1 MAANLIIE
9 VGADVKAAVDGLKVI
24 DNSLSNT
31 GSVVNKM
38 KERVEQFR
46 RALKLA
52 TDPKDTETLTK
63 GINTLN
69 SQIRQIQRAGNPLK
83 GFHNGVLQSER
94 TLSGFD
100 GVIRNI
106 SDGTGTFGTTITSL
120 LENFLRLRTETGGT
134 QNALKTLTHEF
145 ISGGGLVVGLGI
157 AIPIVEALGE
167 ALFSSGDG
175 AKEQAEKIKKA
186 KQALAD
192 YVDSLNDIDQARVKG
207 LQSAQEELVKLKSI
221 YDATQNTNIAIGQR
235 KKLVDELQEQ
245 YPKYFANI
253 KDEVILAGG
262 AKKAYDELSTAIL
275 ASAKARAAQD
285 VLVDIQ
291 KQILAVDQEIA
302 GNTVNKIKLQ
312 QQLNNLSKQPLTIT
326 SATGE
331 ERLTSVG
338 AKANKVQQSLN
349 GFVSE
354 GNDLFKQRNDL
365 LSRAQVLSANIS
377 QTIEKNPESLL
388 NPTGNL
394 PKVAKEKKDDTLE
407 KELAAKKEI
416 VLDFVKDFETI
427 KVKFPDLS
435 KSLEDFDIKG
445 LTTELR
451 FKLANALTGLTK
463 DLSAKQGVDIK
474 KIKFQVPLNPSIT
487 WSKTELVEKIESFNK
502 ELQNLIVNSE
512 VTAFA
517 AFGQGIAD
525 AINGGGIESAFKGI
539 VGIMGD
545 FLQELGKMLIKSA
558 VIAQA
563 FKKAFAAL
571 IANPASAIGVGI
583 GLVALGG
590 IIKNA
595 VLPKPKGFA
604 EGGLVFGPTFG
615 LIGEGRGTS
624 RNNPE
629 VVAPL
634 DKLQRMLG
642 GVALGGSQ
650 VFIPDVK
657 IRGNDLVLVFNK
669 ASKSQLG
676 NMGRGGF

>member
-1 MAANLIIE
+1 MAANLTIE
-9 VGADVKAAVDGLKVI
+9 VGADIKGVVTGFQGI
-24 DNSLSNT
+24 DNTLSKT
-31 GSVVNKM
+31 GKKLAVLTKSSNASTLAMVNLGRVVQDAPFGFLGISNNLNPLL
-38 KERVEQFR
+38 ESFQRLRAESGSNSA
-46 RALKLA
+46 ALKAL
-52 TDPKDTETLTK
+52 
-63 GINTLN
+63 GQSMIG
-69 SQIRQIQRAGNPLK
+69 AGGL
-83 GFHNGVLQSER
+83 GFAVS
-94 TLSGFD
+94 
-100 GVIRNI
+100 II
-106 SDGTGTFGTTITSL
+106 SSL
-120 LENFLRLRTETGGT
+120 LIVFGDKLFKSSTAAESHAD
-134 QNALKTLTHEF
+134 AL
-145 ISGGGLVVGLGI
+145 
-157 AIPIVEALGE
+157 
-167 ALFSSGDG
+167 
-175 AKEQAEKIKKA
+175 KKA

-207 LQSAQEELVKLKSI
+207 LQSAQEELVKLKTI

-291 KQILAVDQEIA
+291 KQLLAVDQEIA

-338 AKANKVQQSLN
+338 AKANKVQQTLN
-349 GFVSE
+349 GFISE

-365 LSRAQVLSANIS
+365 LSRSQVLSDNIS
-377 QTIEKNPESLL
+377 KTVEKNPEALL

-394 PKVAKEKKDDTLE
+394 AKPTKSSDKANDDLKKQLDEKKAILLE
-407 KELAAKKEI
+407 
-416 VLDFVKDFETI
+416 FVKDFETI

-435 KSLEDFDIKG
+435 KSLEDFDTQG
-445 LTTELR
+445 LTKELR
-451 FKLANALTGLTK
+451 FKLANALTGL
-463 DLSAKQGVDIK
+463 SENIGSIQAVDPK
-474 KIKFQVPLNPSIT
+474 KIKFEVPLNPSIT
-487 WSKTELVEKIESFNK
+487 WNKSEMVQKIESFNK
-502 ELQNLIVNSE
+502 ELQSLIVNSE
-512 VTAFA
+512 VNAFS

-558 VIAQA
+558 IIAQA

-571 IANPASAIGVGI
+571 IANPVAAIGVGV
-583 GLVALGG
+583 GLIALGG

-615 LIGEGRGTS
+615 LIGEGRGTT

-657 IRGNDLVLVFNK
+657 IRGNDLVLVFNR